1 MVLLERTVFF
11 FYNVSGKRMKIFM
24 GDTGSLTLGYLIA
37 FFGLEFYNMNIN
49 TDMFHIRSAPAVFL
63 GMVFIPAF
71 DTLRVFCVRIKA
83 GLSPFYPDKRHIH
96 HKMLRIGL
104 THFRSAMV
112 IIALQAGFILLN
124 ILLKDLNINLL
135 FAIDIVLGILLIR
148 LLDILGNRKTNPTGK

>member
-1 MVLLERTVFF
+1 
-11 FYNVSGKRMKIFM
+11 
-24 GDTGSLTLGYLIA
+24 
-37 FFGLEFYNMNIN
+37 
-49 TDMFHIRSAPAVFL
+49 MFHIRSAPAVFL

-104 THFRSAMV
+104 THFRSTMV

-148 LLDILGNRKTNPTGK
+148 LLDILGNRKNKSDRKVSG